1 MGEQATRNSEFHE
14 KVKKAT
20 QTSKKTNE
28 ASADSFNVGNALTE
42 KEFVEAEDPASPEE
56 QDIANLKRGQAVINQ
71 RMLAHNVEL
80 LHGKVK
86 LQQQQLD
93 MRKTYASKAY
103 RFVWMWSIALIV
115 ILILQGS
122 SYPTLKIFFIT
133 LEAHN
138 FNLDNSVIIALISGV
153 TVNIVAVFVVVIRNL
168 FPSESKD
175 DVENDKEKRT
185 KKKNNKNSSESPST

>member
-1 MGEQATRNSEFHE
+1 MGEQATRNSEFRE

-20 QTSKKTNE
+20 QASKKTNE
-28 ASADSFNVGNALTE
+28 ADAGTFNVENDLTE
-42 KEFVEAEDPASPEE
+42 EEFVDAEDPTSPEE
-56 QDIANLKRGQAVINQ
+56 QDIANLKRGQAAITQ
-71 RMLAHNVEL
+71 KMLAHNAEL

-103 RFVWMWSIALIV
+103 RFVWMWSIALII

-122 SYPTLKIFFIT
+122 SSPTVKFFFISFD
-133 LEAHN
+133 AHN
-138 FNLDNSVIIALISGV
+138 FKLDNKVIIALISGV

-175 DVENDKEKRT
+175 DVESDKETKPK
-185 KKKNNKNSSESPST
+185 KKKNKHSPQNS